1 MNKPET
7 GLTDEQWDRLAALE
21 DLSDDQIDYSD
32 IPPTTDWST
41 ARRGVFQVPKGTASK
56 RRQPSTPTDISEK
69 GLETRTVDLLQESGW
84 LPGDNEDY
92 LPAYCVDLAHLT
104 DFLKDTLPETAQALQ
119 LDSDNNTRRQFLQRL
134 HRQVR
139 DRGIID
145 VLRNGVQHQQHSVR
159 LFHGTPSPGNEA
171 AAALNALNRF
181 SVTRQVHY
189 STKATGL
196 SLDLVL
202 FINGLPILTFEL
214 KNNLTK
220 QTAEDAVEQYRKDRD
235 PREDLFRPGRCA
247 AHMAVDENKVRFCA
261 ELAGQKSVFLPF
273 DRGNPDGSAGNPPNP
288 QGLRT
293 DYLWQE
299 TLTPESLTDIIE
311 NYAQQVGKKQIWP
324 RYHQLEVV
332 RRLLQDVTAHGSGP
346 RYLIQHSAGSGKSN
360 SIAWLTRQFIGLQKD
375 GQTIFDST
383 IIVTDRRVLDS
394 QINETVR
401 QFAQVRSTVGHAED
415 SASLRQLITEGKRII
430 TTTVQKFP
438 FILDAMK
445 QEHLDRR
452 FAIVIDEAH
461 SSYGGRTSAQMNM
474 ALGDQPQKEE
484 EDYED
489 QINRI
494 IESRGML
501 GNASYFAFTA
511 TPKNRTLELFGE
523 ASPQPDGTVKHLPF
537 HVYSMKQ
544 AIQEG
549 FILDVLQNYTSIQ
562 GYFNLIKKI
571 NDDPKFD
578 SKRAQRRLRNYVEGH
593 EYAVRSK
600 AEIMVDHFNESVFSP
615 RLMSGRARAMVVTDG
630 VDRAIDYYLA
640 INDCIAQRELPFRA
654 IIAFSGDREHGGRR
668 VSEPSLNG
676 FPSAQI
682 PNKVQED
689 PYRILICADK
699 FQTGYDEPLLHTMY
713 VDKTLGGIQAVQ
725 TLSRL
730 NRIAPNKDSV
740 FVLDFMNN
748 PDAIQ
753 AAFGDYYQTTILA
766 NETDPNKLHDLR
778 GTLDQ
783 HQVYSWEQ
791 VDAFVAAY
799 LDGANRDQLDPTLDV
814 CVEEYRKLDEEGQV
828 EFKSSAKAFGRLYAF
843 LSQVLPYGNPQ
854 WEKLSIFLNFLATK
868 LPAPEEPDLSRGIL
882 EAVDMDSYRMERKA
896 ALSISLAE
904 EDAEIEPVLPGTG
917 GQAREPEMDRLSNII
932 AEFNRT
938 WGGKF
943 SEPERISE
951 VLNQMPEQVLEDQ
964 QYQNARMNSGRQ
976 NAQIELDSALRRLV
990 TSMVRCQ
997 TELYKAYT
1005 EDGDFRE
1012 WLNGEMF
1019 RATYQDKP

>member
-1 MNKPET
+1 M
-7 GLTDEQWDRLAALE
+7 
-21 DLSDDQIDYSD
+21 
-32 IPPTTDWST
+32 
-41 ARRGVFQVPKGTASK
+41 
-56 RRQPSTPTDISEK
+56 PTDTSEK
-69 GLETRTVDLLQESGW
+69 GLETRTVNLLQESGW
-84 LPGDNEDY
+84 LPGENQDY
-92 LPAYCVDLAHLT
+92 LPAYCVDTAHLAA
-104 DFLKDTLPETAQALQ
+104 FLHDTQPETAQALQ
-119 LDSDNNTRRQFLQRL
+119 LDQDDNTRRQFLQRL
-134 HRQVR
+134 HRQVSS
-139 DRGIID
+139 RGIID
-145 VLRNGVQHQQHSVR
+145 VLRKGIDHGAHSIR
-159 LFHGTPSPGNEA
+159 LFHGTPSPGNEQ

-189 STKATGL
+189 SPKATGL

-220 QTAEDAVEQYRKDRD
+220 QTVEDAVEQYRKDRD

-247 AHMAVDENKVRFCA
+247 AHMAVDENQVRFCA
-261 ELAGQKSVFLPF
+261 ELAGPKSVFLPF
-273 DRGNPDGSAGNPPNP
+273 DKGNPDGSAGNPPNP

-332 RRLLQDVTAHGSGP
+332 RRLLQDVAAHGSGP

-360 SIAWLTRQFIGLQKD
+360 SIAWLTRQFIGLQKE
-375 GQTIFDST
+375 GQNVFDST

-415 SASLRQLITEGKRII
+415 SAGLRQLITEGKRII

-445 QEHLDRR
+445 QEHLERR

-474 ALGDQPQKEE
+474 ALGDQPQEEE

-494 IESRGML
+494 IASRGML

-511 TPKNRTLELFGE
+511 TPKNRTLELFGQ

-544 AIQEG
+544 AIQER
-549 FILDVLQNYTSIQ
+549 FILDVLQNYSSIQ

-571 NDDPKFD
+571 NDDPEFD
-578 SKRAQRRLRNYVEGH
+578 SRRAQRRLRHYVEGH

-615 RLMSGRARAMVVTDG
+615 RLMGGKARAMVVTDG

-654 IIAFSGDREHGGRR
+654 IIAFSGEREHGGRR

-699 FQTGYDEPLLHTMY
+699 FQTGYDEPLLQTMY

-740 FVLDFMNN
+740 FVLDFINN
-748 PDAIQ
+748 PDDIQ
-753 AAFGDYYQTTILA
+753 AAFGDYYQTTILSD
-766 NETDPNKLHDLR
+766 ETAPNKLHDLR

-783 HQVYSWEQ
+783 RQVYSWEQ

-799 LDGANRDQLDPTLDV
+799 LDGANRNQLDPTLDI
-814 CVEEYRKLDEEGQV
+814 CVEEYQKLDEDGQV

-843 LSQVLPYGNPQ
+843 LSQILPYGNPQ

-882 EAVDMDSYRMERKA
+882 EAVDMDSYRMERKT

-943 SEPERISE
+943 SEPERVSE

-1019 RATYQDKP
+1019 RATYQDKL